1 MPVLGLGL
9 GKLWGLDPAMVAGM
23 VLVGSINGGQA
34 SNLCTFIAKGNV
46 ALSVLMATA
55 AAIGAIFMT
64 PFLCKAFLG
73 TVVPVDARGIVVST
87 LQVVLAP
94 IVLGMTLNEGAARAR
109 HAHPPRRRR
118 RRLLALAL
126 LGFGETSRTMAIE
139 TSMKSS
145 AFGFL
150 LAKLHFGDFA
160 CRVPSAVSVVW
171 MALTGSSMAVAWRF
185 MKVNP
190 PKFDRNV
197 RERFEKVDVI
207 SIVKRTLGKK

>member
-1 MPVLGLGL
+1 MLLRDAYGCFFLNLTRRPARSIRKPLGYDE
-9 GKLWGLDPAMVAGM
+9 KTAR
-23 VLVGSINGGQA
+23 
-34 SNLCTFIAKGNV
+34 TF
-46 ALSVLMATA
+46 
-55 AAIGAIFMT
+55 
-64 PFLCKAFLG
+64 
-73 TVVPVDARGIVVST
+73 
-87 LQVVLAP
+87 
-94 IVLGMTLNEGAARAR
+94 
-109 HAHPPRRRR
+109 
-118 RRLLALAL
+118 
-126 LGFGETSRTMAIE
+126 AIE

-150 LAKLHFGDFA
+150 LAKLHFGAFA
-160 CRVPSAVSVVW
+160 ARVPSAVSVVW